1 MTVIKFNELLDFE
14 KHPTRGKLNYND
26 SKVVDLEFTKDEI
39 EHVVKCHLDIK
50 YNRWYYPQTE
60 FSPEEDEC
68 SLLEVN
74 VEPIKGF
81 KNENVRL
88 TDKEL
93 VKLIPILK
101 SKLIFE

>member
-1 MTVIKFNELLDFE
+1 MIIKFNELLDFE
-14 KHPTRGKLNYND
+14 KHPVIGRHTYYD
-26 SKVVDLEFTKDEI
+26 SKVVELEFIEEEI
-39 EHVVKCHLDIK
+39 EYSVKCHLDIK
-50 YNRWYYPQTE
+50 YDRWFYSQSD

-68 SLLEVN
+68 SLLGVN